1 MQATIKVSERKALI
15 RLSGRFEFSEHR
27 VFKDI
32 LDEALQSKDVDEV
45 VVDLAA
51 VEYLDSSALGMLLM
65 FRDKAK
71 SHSKRSSLANPS
83 AAAKQILDIAHF
95 EKIFPIVYGA
105 GSI

>member
-1 MQATIKVSERKALI
+1 MQATIKVIERKALI

-32 LDEALQSKDVDEV
+32 LDEALRNQEIDEI

-71 SHSKRSSLANPS
+71 NHNRRTSLANPS

-95 EKIFPIVYGA
+95 EKIFPIVHGA
-105 GSI
+105 G